1 MPSNFRIFRNVILTG
16 TMLAVVA
23 SVPRLNYGA
32 AGGSRPVTL
41 KCEYAS
47 NPLGIDVREPR
58 FSWVLEH
65 TERGQTQSAYQVLV
79 ATQSSL
85 LDQDKGD
92 QWDSGKVAS
101 DQSTQV
107 VYGGKPLVSGRT
119 YYWKVRY
126 WDRQGA
132 ASPYS
137 ESAQFEMALLSRE
150 EWKGQWI
157 EGGNQ
162 LRHEFTLN
170 DRVVR
175 ARAYITALGYYELR
189 INGKKIGPNVLDPG
203 WTSYQKRVLYTT
215 YDVTADL
222 AQGSNAVGVML
233 GRGWAAMRGV
243 YKGSY
248 ASPAVLLQMNVELAG
263 GKQVSIVSSPSWKTA
278 SGPILSDSVFDGE
291 AYDAR
296 LEAPGWDRP
305 GFEDSSWKP
314 AQTVERAIGVLSAQ
328 MMPPIRVVDTIVPIA
343 MTNPQPGVYVYDMG
357 QNFSGWAQLRVS
369 GPQGRAV
376 KLRFAELIY
385 DNGMINRENLPNAK
399 AQDIYILRGSGMET
413 YEPRFTYHG
422 FRYVE
427 LTGYP
432 GTPNLDSLRGRVVH
446 TAVEPTGSF
455 AGSKPILNQIQKIVH
470 WGQKS
475 NLHSVP
481 TDCPQRGERQGWLGD
496 AQLSAEEAMFNFDM
510 AAFYSNFIRDIRD
523 VQDPDGTITDT
534 VPHTWGGRPADPAW
548 GAAYPR
554 ICWFMYEHYGDRR
567 ILEQS
572 YEGLKKYIEYLRSR
586 APDHILRYSSYG
598 DWLAVEPT
606 PGEFISAAYY
616 YDGVQILAQVA
627 EVLGKPAEAQNYT
640 QLAGHIKE
648 AFNKEFFHPETNNY
662 STGSQT
668 ANALALFLDLVPEN
682 RRGAVANNL
691 WFNIMLRHDTHLATG
706 IHGTKYVMLALTK
719 VRRSDVAY
727 QLATRTTYPSW
738 GYMISKGATTVWELW
753 QDEKYS
759 HNHPALGSVGAWF
772 YRALGGI
779 NVDSEGAG
787 YRHIR
792 IQPQVV
798 GDLGWASAKIET
810 LRGVVSCSWT
820 NSPNRVT
827 LDASIPVNSDAKL
840 VMPLDVQ
847 YQNMEYY
854 QNMTGFVVRE
864 GGRVVWEKGQYV
876 AGAAGITGA
885 SQAGNEIT
893 FDAGSGHYSFE
904 LVGN

>member
-1 MPSNFRIFRNVILTG
+1 MLLNSRIFRNVILTG
-16 TMLAVVA
+16 AMLVVVA

-32 AGGSRPVTL
+32 AGGGRPGNL

-65 TERGQTQSAYQVLV
+65 TERGQTQSAYQVPV
-79 ATQSSL
+79 TTQSSL

-107 VYGGKPLVSGRT
+107 VYGGRPLVSGRT

-137 ESAQFEMALLSRE
+137 ESARFEMALLSPE

-157 EGGNQ
+157 GGGNQ
-162 LRHEFTLN
+162 LRHEFTLS

-189 INGKKIGPNVLDPG
+189 INGKKIGPNVLDPA
-203 WTSYQKRVLYTT
+203 WTTYEKRVLYTT

-222 AQGSNAVGVML
+222 AQGSNTVGVML
-233 GRGWAAMRGV
+233 GSGWAAMSGV
-243 YKGSY
+243 FMVALKGSY
-248 ASPAVLLQMNVELAG
+248 PSPAVLLQMNIELAG
-263 GKQVSIVSSPSWKTA
+263 GKQVSIVSTPSWKTA
-278 SGPILSDSVFDGE
+278 KGPVLSENVFDGE
-291 AYDAR
+291 TYDAR
-296 LEAPGWDRP
+296 LETPGWDLP

-314 AQTVERAIGVLSAQ
+314 ARAAEGVTGALSAQ
-328 MMPPIRVVDTIVPIA
+328 TMPPIRVVDTIVPIA

-357 QNFSGWAQLRVS
+357 QNFSGWAQLSVS
-369 GPQGRAV
+369 GSRGTAV
-376 KLRFAELIY
+376 NLRFAELIY
-385 DNGMINRENLPNAK
+385 DDGMINRENIHGAK
-399 AQDIYILRGSGMET
+399 ACDIYFLRGEGIET

-427 LTGYP
+427 MTGYP

-446 TAVEPTGSF
+446 TAVAPAGSF
-455 AGSKPILNQIQKIVH
+455 AASKPILNQIQRIVR

-481 TDCPQRGERQGWLGD
+481 TDCPQRGERMGWMGD

-523 VQDPDGTITDT
+523 TQDPDGTITDT
-534 VPHTWGGRPADPAW
+534 APFKLGQRPADPAW

-554 ICWFMYEHYGDRR
+554 LCWLMYEHYEDRR
-567 ILEQS
+567 LLEEN
-572 YEGLKKYIEYLRSR
+572 YEGLKRYIEFLRSR
-586 APDHILRYSSYG
+586 APDHILRYSYYG

-616 YDGVQILAQVA
+616 YDGVQILANIA
-627 EVLGKPAEAQNYT
+627 EVLGKSADIQNYT
-640 QLAGHIKE
+640 QLAAHIKE

-668 ANALALFLDLVPEN
+668 ANAFALFLDLVPED
-682 RRGAVANNL
+682 RRGAVADKL
-691 WFNIMLRHDTHLATG
+691 WFNIMLHHDTHLTTG
-706 IHGTKYVMLALTK
+706 IHGTKYLMLALTK
-719 VRRSDVAY
+719 LRRTDVAY
-727 QLATRTTYPSW
+727 DLATRTTYPSW
-738 GYMISKGATTVWELW
+738 GYMISNGATTVWELW
-753 QDEKYS
+753 QKQMYS
-759 HNHPALGSVGAWF
+759 QNHPALGSVGAWF

-779 NVDSEGAG
+779 NVDSGGAG

-798 GDLGWASAKIET
+798 GDLGWASATIET
-810 LRGVVSCSWT
+810 LRGAVSCSWT
-820 NSPNRVT
+820 KSPHRVT
-827 LDASIPVNSDAKL
+827 LDVNIPVNSDAKI
-840 VMPLDVQ
+840 VMPLVVHRLTMTDV
-847 YQNMEYY
+847 
-854 QNMTGFVVRE
+854 VVRE
-864 GGRVVWEKGQYV
+864 GGRVVWEKGQYLAGV
-876 AGAAGITGA
+876 AGLAGA
-885 SQAGNEIT
+885 SQIQNEIT
-893 FDAGSGHYSFE
+893 FDVGSGHYSFE
-904 LVGN
+904 LVGQ